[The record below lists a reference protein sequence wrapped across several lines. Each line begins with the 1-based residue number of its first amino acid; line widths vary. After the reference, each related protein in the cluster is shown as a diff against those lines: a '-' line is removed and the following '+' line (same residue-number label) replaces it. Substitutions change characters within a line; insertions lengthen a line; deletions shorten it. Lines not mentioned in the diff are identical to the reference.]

1 MKNEGNCGI
10 SCSKEDQQQRDD
22 ELADIAFFPSLEEQ
36 NRQLS
41 EARAS
46 LQQQQER
53 RRQQQQ
59 QQQQGQSQEQ
69 PADAGAV
76 EPESEVAS
84 SHHDTCSY
92 CGVSGSDLLLRCV
105 TCERYFCNSG
115 SRGGPS
121 HIVHHLVKSRHR
133 EVRFHMEGSLGEAK
147 LECFVCGV
155 KNVLQLGMIIAEG
168 REVVLIVCRDKCY
181 ASGVLEQN
189 GWDST
194 QWQPLIEKKAFAT
207 WLVRPLTKSE
217 RVSIPPVSREE
228 MELLEERWAKDAY
241 ATVTDIRAEGNEP
254 LDNAQLIYEDSISY
268 QRIYAPLVHAEAEV
282 NRQRTL
288 QEIAED
294 VAVTWEVNRFGRV
307 KAFFTLEDDRLSG
320 NISVGEELKVFEKV
334 PRAWLRSSRSVAIAA
349 QQPSANTGQGVD
361 TVRVNWYACM
371 WVVSVNKVSG
381 VIEGHVSKTSHAMD
395 GPWDNMTIK
404 FNVQCLWNPIA
415 RDRMIKAVTRFASD
429 ERSIC
434 PYLHDLILGKL
445 QTPAKTGVELP
456 ASISAPNLPPL
467 NHSQIEAVTYALQH
481 KLCLIQGPPGTGKT
495 LTAATLVYQLWAT
508 KLKGN
513 GILVAASSNTAVDN
527 LAERTHLTG
536 LKVVRVYSR
545 QREGAD
551 AGAGSSA
558 VPLEHLALHKLAEN
572 APTAKSAEYISL
584 KRKKAKEGDLEFEEE
599 KRLRALTSRCEA
611 EVLMAADVVCCTC
624 IGAGDRRISDFSF
637 KSVVIDES
645 TQATEPET
653 LVPLVLGADHVTL
666 IGDQCQMGP
675 LLQSRMAEASGLG
688 ISLFVRMLLLRH
700 PSCRL
705 SVQYRHLRRAVL
717 TFCRMHPGL
726 SFFPSECYYEGSLQ
740 NGVTSGQRKFPFS
753 PGPPFKWPCE
763 NFPSFFYHCTTDEEL
778 SSTGTSYLN
787 RGEASFVERLVM
799 ALIKR
804 GATPSQIGVITPYIG
819 QRNYL
824 KTLLQ
829 RHPIPADVE
838 LSSVDAF
845 QGREKDI
852 IIFSCVRS
860 NAQSS
865 IGFLSDPR
873 RLNVALTRARF
884 CLFICGNADLLS
896 LSRFRPPKRR
906 GGASRDG
913 DMQCP
918 SNAQMEGESAGPCE
932 LLQLAEAQYVGFCD
946 VWPLLVKHYCKVDSI
961 VTGPIYN
968 LRPVAI
974 LGRRSRDLA
983 AARIASCSVV
993 GNIEDVPGPTDSPR
1007 ETGRAARPFS
1017 APGVPDYPL
1026 SSQEADQ
1033 GPTGVAVADDE
1044 EFSGS
1049 RFDI

>member
-1 MKNEGNCGI
+1 
-10 SCSKEDQQQRDD
+10 
-22 ELADIAFFPSLEEQ
+22 
-36 NRQLS
+36 
-41 EARAS
+41 
-46 LQQQQER
+46 
-53 RRQQQQ
+53 
-59 QQQQGQSQEQ
+59 
-69 PADAGAV
+69 
-76 EPESEVAS
+76 
-84 SHHDTCSY
+84 
-92 CGVSGSDLLLRCV
+92 
-105 TCERYFCNSG
+105 
-115 SRGGPS
+115 
-121 HIVHHLVKSRHR
+121 
-133 EVRFHMEGSLGEAK
+133 
-147 LECFVCGV
+147 
-155 KNVLQLGMIIAEG
+155 
-168 REVVLIVCRDKCY
+168 
-181 ASGVLEQN
+181 
-189 GWDST
+189 
-194 QWQPLIEKKAFAT
+194 
-207 WLVRPLTKSE
+207 
-217 RVSIPPVSREE
+217 

-241 ATVTDIRAEGNEP
+241 ATVTDIRTEGNEL
-254 LDNAQLIYEDSISY
+254 LDNAQLMYEDSISY
-268 QRIYAPLVHAEAEV
+268 QRTYAPLVHAEAEKYFHADAV
-282 NRQRTL
+282 LPAAAGVAGAMVGQDT
-288 QEIAED
+288 QAED
-294 VAVTWEVNRFGRV
+294 VAVTWEITRSDRV

-320 NISVGEELKVFEKV
+320 NISAGGELKVFEKV
-334 PRAWLRSSRSVAIAA
+334 PRAWLRSPQSHHVNAA
-349 QQPSANTGQGVD
+349 QQPPVSTGQGVD
-361 TVRVNWYACM
+361 TVRVNWHACL
-371 WVVSVNKVSG
+371 WVVAVNKLLRRLKVQLVVFLRFSLY
-381 VIEGHVSKTSHAMD
+381 KD
-395 GPWDNMTIK
+395 GPWDNATLK

-445 QTPAKTGVELP
+445 QAPAKTGVEVP
-456 ASISAPNLPPL
+456 ASVSAPNLPPL

-495 LTAATLVYQLWAT
+495 LTAATLVFQLWAT
-508 KLKGN
+508 KAKGS
-513 GILVAASSNTAVDN
+513 GILVSASSNTAVDN
-527 LAERTHLTG
+527 LAERIHLTG

-551 AGAGSSA
+551 AAAGSSA
-558 VPLEHLALHKLAEN
+558 VPLEHLALHKLAET
-572 APTAKSAEYISL
+572 APTTNSRTEL
-584 KRKKAKEGDLEFEEE
+584 F
-599 KRLRALTSRCEA
+599 LRYS
-611 EVLMAADVVCCTC
+611 
-624 IGAGDRRISDFSF
+624 GDRRISDFNF

-653 LVPLVLGADHVTL
+653 LVPLVLGADH
-666 IGDQCQMGP
+666 
-675 LLQSRMAEASGLG
+675 
-688 ISLFVRMLLLRH
+688 
-700 PSCRL
+700 
-705 SVQYRHLRRAVL
+705 
-717 TFCRMHPGL
+717 
-726 SFFPSECYYEGSLQ
+726 
-740 NGVTSGQRKFPFS
+740 NGVTSGQRQFPFS

-763 NFPSFFYHCTTDEEL
+763 SFPSFFYHCTTDEEL

-819 QRNYL
+819 QRNFL

-829 RHPIPADVE
+829 RHPLPADVE

-906 GGASRDG
+906 GGSSR
-913 DMQCP
+913 
-918 SNAQMEGESAGPCE
+918 EGEMQGPLNVQKEGEAAGPCE
-932 LLQLAEAQYVGFCD
+932 LLRLAEAQFVGFCD

-974 LGRRSRDLA
+974 HGRRSRDVA
-983 AARIASCSVV
+983 ASRRTVV
-993 GNIEDVPGPTDSPR
+993 GNSGDVPGLPDASGG
-1007 ETGRAARPFS
+1007 TGRATRPFNAS
-1017 APGVPDYPL
+1017 GVPDYPL

-1033 GPTGVAVADDE
+1033 VSTGVAAVDDE